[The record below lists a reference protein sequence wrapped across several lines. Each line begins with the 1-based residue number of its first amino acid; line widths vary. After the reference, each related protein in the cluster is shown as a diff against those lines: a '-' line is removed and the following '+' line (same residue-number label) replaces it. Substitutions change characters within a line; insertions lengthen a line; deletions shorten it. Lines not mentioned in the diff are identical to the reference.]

1 MLNNE
6 LKKRKYRIMPASTHT
21 VALMALAERQYL
33 KTQNFA
39 KGDKACPH
47 VSDRRSNEG
56 TRVRGSSGGPDSE
69 MSKKRDS
76 SS

>member
-1 MLNNE
+1 
-6 LKKRKYRIMPASTHT
+6 MPASTHT

-47 VSDRRSNEG
+47 VCIRRSNEG
-56 TRVRGSSGGPDSE
+56 TPVRGPSGGLDSG
-69 MSKKRDS
+69 MSKERDS